1 MLLCHSGNRAS
12 TAKKALET
20 LHVAGL
26 TVIKGGMGAY
36 VEVGGE
42 TVKGRKHMSLERQV
56 RITAGSLVLLG
67 MLTGFFIHPA
77 FLILSGFVGAG
88 LIFAGITN
96 WCGMGI
102 LLSKMPWNRFDAV
115 EGASTAGGTCAASL
129 PGTCAATPPPKKE
142 DDQGR

>member
-1 MLLCHSGNRAS
+1 M
-12 TAKKALET
+12 AKKTLEK
-20 LHVAGL
+20 LGVGGL
-26 TVIKGGMGAY
+26 TVITGGMVAY
-36 VEVGGE
+36 AEAGGQ
-42 TVKGRKHMSLERQV
+42 TVHGKSSISLERQV
-56 RITAGSLVLLG
+56 RIGAGGMVVIGVLLG
-67 MLTGFFIHPA
+67 WIVHPA

-88 LIFAGITN
+88 LIFAGIIN

-115 EGASTAGGTCAASL
+115 EGASAAGGTCAASL